1 MLFQHPRGV
10 QVPEVDRPADHLHP
24 RCRRLRPSRA
34 RPDRRRRQEAVLRS
48 QADEESSSKFP
59 VSYRSEIPVSGAI
72 RSGFQFFSFRLFGE
86 PDLAFLA

>member
-48 QADEESSSKFP
+48 QADEESSSESHFRFP
-59 VSYRSEIPVSGAI
+59 IVPE
-72 RSGFQFFSFRLFGE
+72 FQFPLLY
-86 PDLAFLA
+86 DLVFNFLVSSYSESQI